1 MTSTTLRAR
10 TAVGWHATT
19 AGAGLVARRRSRQ
32 DAGLLVLAAVV
43 LAVTVLIALAVPRI
57 VLRTA
62 DAGVQQAVRD
72 AGPAADVVTVLG
84 SGPGLASVDSTGRPA
99 RIDNAST
106 LVANAA
112 TSMRKSLPEPV
123 QVVTGPVVTAVQSS
137 PLTARLADG
146 FVATRIVHLGTPA
159 TPDPVVRWITGVEP
173 RMTPEHPVGS
183 PDPRLVEVG
192 MSAAAADQLGITVG
206 ARLPLNGPT
215 RGEAV
220 AVVTGLYEPVD
231 PASPVWSTFDDLLD
245 LQPPPAVADVVGRAG
260 LLTSD
265 ASLPDAMLAMQS
277 TKSVTMAFR
286 FPADPADLRATDTG
300 AVARAVTQ
308 IIAMPGALTGSDGR
322 TPSVDSELDT
332 VLRAAD
338 ARLLAGTAQT
348 SVLLVGLGAVGALTL
363 VLAARLLVV
372 RRETFLL
379 AERARGA
386 SVASVGLRGLVES
399 VPIVA
404 LATAVGA
411 AGAWLV
417 APDPRGTWVVAAA
430 IVLVAA
436 TAPAIAA
443 AVVVAGAWTGRRL
456 PANRADRERVL
467 GRRRARRLTAE
478 LALVA
483 VAVAALVSARGRG
496 LVQTATGSVDLLLAA
511 TPVLLAGAATVL
523 LARALP
529 PLLRGLSGLAARQR
543 SLVPVVATARA
554 GHTAGTRV
562 PLLTLTI
569 AIALVVFC
577 GTTAVTVT
585 AGQGAAADI
594 VVGAQ
599 VRIDGKLDP
608 AVVDMLRDAP
618 GVTAV
623 AGAAVLSE
631 RTFGRS
637 SGVKARVLLVDSAP
651 LAQIL
656 VAHDRAVDPGLAAL
670 GSAGGGGVPALIS
683 PTLQRT
689 SELIA
694 PALMGAQEFVDLDV
708 VGTADNPPVLPTSAS
723 TLSVAK
729 GVVVV
734 DRSVF
739 EEASGDELPATT
751 TWVDGPGAVS
761 AVRDAGVAGSP
772 GITVT
777 ERDEWLSTWRA
788 SPLNAGLLAL
798 LVATGLVLAGY
809 AALGL
814 VLTVV
819 ATSRERGRTLSALR
833 TLGLDARTAR
843 AMTFGELAPLAL
855 AAVLAGTVIGVA
867 VPWVLTGAL
876 GLDLLTG
883 DPAATSLQVTWVP
896 IVGATVVVLGALAVA
911 VGVESAV
918 RRRDRLGEVL
928 RVGER

>member
-1 MTSTTLRAR
+1 MTMTTLRTR
-10 TAVGWHATT
+10 TASGWRSTT
-19 AGAGLVARRRSRQ
+19 GDAVLVARRRSRQ

-62 DAGVQQAVRD
+62 DAGVQGAVED
-72 AGPAADVVTVLG
+72 AGPAADLVAVLG
-84 SGPGLASVDSTGRPA
+84 GPGVGSVDATGRPE
-99 RIDNAST
+99 RVD
-106 LVANAA
+106 NAA
-112 TSMRKSLPEPV
+112 TLVGNAARDMATSLPEPV
-123 QVVTGPVVTAVQSS
+123 QAVTGPVVTSVQSAS
-137 PLTARLADG
+137 LTARLGDELIG
-146 FVATRIVHLGTPA
+146 TRIVHLGTP
-159 TPDPVVRWITGVEP
+159 TTRDPVVRWVTGIEP
-173 RMTPEHPVGS
+173 RMTPERPAGS
-183 PDPRLVEVG
+183 TDPRVLEVG
-192 MSAAAADQLGITVG
+192 VSVAAAEQLGIRVG
-206 ARLPLNGPT
+206 ARLPLTGPT
-215 RGEAV
+215 RGDAV

-231 PASPVWSTFDDLLD
+231 PTSPVWSTFADLREP
-245 LQPPPAVADVVGRAG
+245 QPAPAVAALVGRAG

-265 ASLPDAMLAMQS
+265 ASLPDGLQVGTS
-277 TKSVTMAFR
+277 ITMSFR
-286 FPADPADLRATDTG
+286 FPVVPADLRATDTR
-300 AVARAVTQ
+300 AVAQAVTRV
-308 IIAMPGALTGSDGR
+308 IALPGPLTGSDGR
-322 TPSVDSELDT
+322 TPSVGSDLDT

-348 SVLLVGLGAVGALTL
+348 SVLLVGLAAVGALTL

-386 SVASVGLRGLVES
+386 SVASVGLRALVES

-411 AGAWLV
+411 VGAWLIV
-417 APDPRGTWVVAAA
+417 PDPRGTWVVAAA
-430 IVLVAA
+430 IVVVAA

-467 GRRRARRLTAE
+467 GRRRVRRLTAE

-483 VAVAALVSARGRG
+483 IAAAALVSARGRG
-496 LVQTATGSVDLLLAA
+496 LVQTATGGVDLLLAA

-523 LARALP
+523 LARVLP
-529 PLLRGLSGLAARQR
+529 PLLRALSGVAARQR
-543 SLVPVVATARA
+543 SLVPIVATARA
-554 GHTAGTRV
+554 GRTAGTRV

-569 AIALVVFC
+569 AVALVVFC

-585 AGQGAAADI
+585 SGQGTAAEI
-594 VVGAQ
+594 VVGAE
-599 VRIDGKLDP
+599 VRIDGELDP
-608 AVVDMLRDAP
+608 AVVAGLRDAP

-623 AGAAVLSE
+623 AGATVLSE

-637 SGVKARVLLVDSAP
+637 SGVKAQVMLVDSTD

-656 VAHDRAVDPGLAAL
+656 AAHDRAVDPELTSLA
-670 GSAGGGGVPALIS
+670 STDDDSVPALIS
-683 PTLQRT
+683 PSLRSTA
-689 SELIA
+689 ELIA
-694 PALMGAQEFVDLDV
+694 PAIMGAQDFVDLDV
-708 VGTADNPPVLPTSAS
+708 IGAADNPPVVPTGAS
-723 TLSVAK
+723 TLSTAK

-734 DRSVF
+734 DREVFGSV
-739 EEASGDELPATT
+739 SGGALPATT
-751 TWVDGPGAVS
+751 TWVDGPGAAA
-761 AVRDAGVAGSP
+761 AVRDAGVAESP

-777 ERDEWLSTWRA
+777 ERADWLSTWRA

-798 LVATGLVLAGY
+798 LVATGVVLAGY

-855 AAVLAGTVIGVA
+855 AAVLAGTAIGIA
-867 VPWVLTGAL
+867 VPWALMGAL
-876 GLDLLTG
+876 GLELLTG
-883 DPAATSLQVTWVP
+883 HPAATSLQVTWVP
-896 IVGATVVVLGALAVA
+896 IVGATVVVLGSLAVA

>member
-1 MTSTTLRAR
+1 MTMTTLRTR
-10 TAVGWHATT
+10 TASGWRSTT
-19 AGAGLVARRRSRQ
+19 GDAVLVARRRSRQ

-62 DAGVQQAVRD
+62 DAGVQGAVED
-72 AGPAADVVTVLG
+72 AGPAADLVAVLG
-84 SGPGLASVDSTGRPA
+84 GPGVGSVDATGRPE
-99 RIDNAST
+99 RVD
-106 LVANAA
+106 NAA
-112 TSMRKSLPEPV
+112 TLVGNAARDMATSLPEPV
-123 QVVTGPVVTAVQSS
+123 QAVTGPVVTSVQSAS
-137 PLTARLADG
+137 LTARLGDELIG
-146 FVATRIVHLGTPA
+146 TRIVHLGTP
-159 TPDPVVRWITGVEP
+159 TTRDPVVRWVTGIEP
-173 RMTPEHPVGS
+173 RMRPERPAGS
-183 PDPRLVEVG
+183 TDPRVLEVG
-192 MSAAAADQLGITVG
+192 VSVAAAEQLGIRVG
-206 ARLPLNGPT
+206 ARLPLTGPT
-215 RGEAV
+215 RGDAV

-231 PASPVWSTFDDLLD
+231 PTSPVWSTFADLREP
-245 LQPPPAVADVVGRAG
+245 QPAPAVAALVGRAG

-265 ASLPDAMLAMQS
+265 ASLPDGLQVGTS
-277 TKSVTMAFR
+277 ITMSFR
-286 FPADPADLRATDTG
+286 FPVVPADLRATDTR
-300 AVARAVTQ
+300 AVAQAVTRV
-308 IIAMPGALTGSDGR
+308 IALPGPLTGSDGR
-322 TPSVDSELDT
+322 TPSVGSDLDT

-348 SVLLVGLGAVGALTL
+348 SVLLVGLAAVGALTL

-386 SVASVGLRGLVES
+386 SVASVGLRALVES

-411 AGAWLV
+411 VGAWLIV
-417 APDPRGTWVVAAA
+417 PDPRGTWGVAAA
-430 IVLVAA
+430 IVVVAA

-467 GRRRARRLTAE
+467 GRRRVRRLTAE

-483 VAVAALVSARGRG
+483 IATAALVSARGRG
-496 LVQTATGSVDLLLAA
+496 LVQTATGGVDLLLAA

-523 LARALP
+523 LARVLP
-529 PLLRGLSGLAARQR
+529 PLLRGLSGVAARQR
-543 SLVPVVATARA
+543 SLVPIVATARA
-554 GHTAGTRV
+554 GRTAGTRV

-569 AIALVVFC
+569 AVALVVFC

-585 AGQGAAADI
+585 SGQGTAAEI
-594 VVGAQ
+594 VVGAE
-599 VRIDGKLDP
+599 VRIDGELDP
-608 AVVDMLRDAP
+608 AVVAGLRDAP

-623 AGAAVLSE
+623 AGATVLSE

-637 SGVKARVLLVDSAP
+637 SGVKAQVMLVDSTD

-656 VAHDRAVDPGLAAL
+656 AAHDRAVDPELTSLA
-670 GSAGGGGVPALIS
+670 STDDDSVPALIS
-683 PTLQRT
+683 PSLRSTA
-689 SELIA
+689 ELIA
-694 PALMGAQEFVDLDV
+694 PAIMGAQDFVDLDV
-708 VGTADNPPVLPTSAS
+708 IGAADNPPVVPTGAS
-723 TLSVAK
+723 TLSTAK

-734 DRSVF
+734 DREVFGSV
-739 EEASGDELPATT
+739 SGGALPATT
-751 TWVDGPGAVS
+751 TWVDGPGAAA
-761 AVRDAGVAGSP
+761 AVRDAGVAESP

-777 ERDEWLSTWRA
+777 ERADWLSTWRA

-798 LVATGLVLAGY
+798 LVATGVVLAGY

-855 AAVLAGTVIGVA
+855 AAVLAGTAIGIA
-867 VPWVLTGAL
+867 VPWALMGAL
-876 GLDLLTG
+876 GLELLTG
-883 DPAATSLQVTWVP
+883 HPAATSLQVTWVP
-896 IVGATVVVLGALAVA
+896 IVGATVVVLGSLAVA

>member
-1 MTSTTLRAR
+1 MTMTTLRTR
-10 TAVGWHATT
+10 TASGWRSTT
-19 AGAGLVARRRSRQ
+19 GDAVLVARRRSRQ

-62 DAGVQQAVRD
+62 DAGVQGAVED
-72 AGPAADVVTVLG
+72 AGPAADLVAVLG
-84 SGPGLASVDSTGRPA
+84 GPGVGSVDATGRPE
-99 RIDNAST
+99 RVD
-106 LVANAA
+106 NAA
-112 TSMRKSLPEPV
+112 TLVGNAARDMATSLPEPV
-123 QVVTGPVVTAVQSS
+123 QAVTGPVVTSVQSAS
-137 PLTARLADG
+137 LTARLGDELIG
-146 FVATRIVHLGTPA
+146 TRIVHLGTP
-159 TPDPVVRWITGVEP
+159 TTRDPVVRWVTGIEP
-173 RMTPEHPVGS
+173 RMTPERPAGS
-183 PDPRLVEVG
+183 TDPRVLEVG
-192 MSAAAADQLGITVG
+192 VSVAAAEQLGIRVG
-206 ARLPLNGPT
+206 ARLPLTGPT
-215 RGEAV
+215 RGDAV

-231 PASPVWSTFDDLLD
+231 PTSPVWSTFADLREP
-245 LQPPPAVADVVGRAG
+245 QPAPSVAALVGRAG

-265 ASLPDAMLAMQS
+265 ASLPDGLQVGTS
-277 TKSVTMAFR
+277 ITMSFR
-286 FPADPADLRATDTG
+286 FPVVPADLRATDTR
-300 AVARAVTQ
+300 AVAQAVSRV
-308 IIAMPGALTGSDGR
+308 IALPGPLTGSDGR
-322 TPSVDSELDT
+322 TPSVGSDLDT

-348 SVLLVGLGAVGALTL
+348 SVLLVGLAAVGALTL

-372 RRETFLL
+372 RRETSLL

-411 AGAWLV
+411 AGAWLIV
-417 APDPRGTWVVAAA
+417 PDPRGTWVVAAA

-467 GRRRARRLTAE
+467 GRRRVRRLTAE

-483 VAVAALVSARGRG
+483 IAAAALVSARGRG
-496 LVQTATGSVDLLLAA
+496 LVQTATGGVDLLLAA

-523 LARALP
+523 LARVLP
-529 PLLRGLSGLAARQR
+529 PLLRGLSGVAARQR
-543 SLVPVVATARA
+543 SLVPIVATARA
-554 GHTAGTRV
+554 GRTAGTRV

-569 AIALVVFC
+569 AVALVVFC

-585 AGQGAAADI
+585 SGQGTAAEI
-594 VVGAQ
+594 VVGAE
-599 VRIDGKLDP
+599 VRIDGELDP
-608 AVVDMLRDAP
+608 AVVAGLRDAP

-623 AGAAVLSE
+623 AGATVLSE

-637 SGVKARVLLVDSAP
+637 SGVKAQVMLVDSTD

-656 VAHDRAVDPGLAAL
+656 AAHDRAVDPELTSLA
-670 GSAGGGGVPALIS
+670 STDDDSVPALIS
-683 PTLQRT
+683 PSLRSTA
-689 SELIA
+689 ELIA
-694 PALMGAQEFVDLDV
+694 PAIMGAQDFVDLDV
-708 VGTADNPPVLPTSAS
+708 IGAADNPPVVPTGAS
-723 TLSVAK
+723 TLSTAK

-734 DRSVF
+734 DREVFGSV
-739 EEASGDELPATT
+739 SGGALPATT
-751 TWVDGPGAVS
+751 TWVDGPGAAA
-761 AVRDAGVAGSP
+761 AVRDAGVAESP

-777 ERDEWLSTWRA
+777 ERADWLSTWRA

-798 LVATGLVLAGY
+798 LVATGVVLAGY

-855 AAVLAGTVIGVA
+855 AAVLAGTAIGIA
-867 VPWVLTGAL
+867 VPWALMGAL
-876 GLDLLTG
+876 GLELLTG
-883 DPAATSLQVTWVP
+883 HPAATSLQVTWVP
-896 IVGATVVVLGALAVA
+896 IVGATVVVLGSLAVA

>member
-1 MTSTTLRAR
+1 MTMTTLRTR
-10 TAVGWHATT
+10 TASGWRSTT
-19 AGAGLVARRRSRQ
+19 GDAVLVARRRSSQ

-62 DAGVQQAVRD
+62 DAGVQGAVED
-72 AGPAADVVTVLG
+72 AGPAADLVAVLG
-84 SGPGLASVDSTGRPA
+84 GPGVASVDATGRPE
-99 RIDNAST
+99 RVD
-106 LVANAA
+106 NAA
-112 TSMRKSLPEPV
+112 TLVGNAARDMATSLPEPV
-123 QVVTGPVVTAVQSS
+123 QAVTGPVVTSVQSAS
-137 PLTARLADG
+137 LTARLGDELIG
-146 FVATRIVHLGTPA
+146 TRIVHLGTP
-159 TPDPVVRWITGVEP
+159 TTRDPVVRWVTGIEP
-173 RMTPEHPVGS
+173 RMTPERPAGS
-183 PDPRLVEVG
+183 TDPRVLEVG
-192 MSAAAADQLGITVG
+192 VSVAAAEQLGIRVG
-206 ARLPLNGPT
+206 ARLPLTGPT
-215 RGEAV
+215 RGDAV

-231 PASPVWSTFDDLLD
+231 PTSPVWSTFADLREP
-245 LQPPPAVADVVGRAG
+245 QPAPAVAALVGRAG

-265 ASLPDAMLAMQS
+265 ASLPDGLQVGTS
-277 TKSVTMAFR
+277 ITMSFR
-286 FPADPADLRATDTG
+286 FPVVPADLRATDTR
-300 AVARAVTQ
+300 AVAQAVTRV
-308 IIAMPGALTGSDGR
+308 IALPGPLTGSDGR
-322 TPSVDSELDT
+322 TPSVGSDLDT

-348 SVLLVGLGAVGALTL
+348 SVLLVGLAAVGALTL

-386 SVASVGLRGLVES
+386 SVASVGLRALVES

-411 AGAWLV
+411 VGAWLIV
-417 APDPRGTWVVAAA
+417 PDPRGTWVVAAA
-430 IVLVAA
+430 IVVVAA

-467 GRRRARRLTAE
+467 GRRRVRRLTAE

-483 VAVAALVSARGRG
+483 IAAAALVSARGRG
-496 LVQTATGSVDLLLAA
+496 LVQTATGGVDLLLAA

-523 LARALP
+523 LARVLP
-529 PLLRGLSGLAARQR
+529 PLLRALSGVAARQR
-543 SLVPVVATARA
+543 SLVPIVATARA
-554 GHTAGTRV
+554 GRTAGTRV

-569 AIALVVFC
+569 AVALVVFC

-585 AGQGAAADI
+585 SGQGTAAEI
-594 VVGAQ
+594 VVGAE
-599 VRIDGKLDP
+599 VRIDGELDP
-608 AVVDMLRDAP
+608 AVVAGLRDAP

-623 AGAAVLSE
+623 AGATVLSE

-637 SGVKARVLLVDSAP
+637 SGVKAQVMLVDSTD

-656 VAHDRAVDPGLAAL
+656 AAHDRAVDPELTSLA
-670 GSAGGGGVPALIS
+670 STDDDSVPALIS
-683 PTLQRT
+683 PSLRSTA
-689 SELIA
+689 ELIA
-694 PALMGAQEFVDLDV
+694 PAIMGAQDFVDLDV
-708 VGTADNPPVLPTSAS
+708 IGAADNPPVVPTGAS
-723 TLSVAK
+723 TLSTAK

-734 DRSVF
+734 DREVFGSV
-739 EEASGDELPATT
+739 SGGALPATT
-751 TWVDGPGAVS
+751 TWVDGPGAAA
-761 AVRDAGVAGSP
+761 AVRDAGVAESP

-777 ERDEWLSTWRA
+777 ERADWLSTWRA

-798 LVATGLVLAGY
+798 LVATGVVLAGY

-855 AAVLAGTVIGVA
+855 AAVLAGTAIGIA
-867 VPWVLTGAL
+867 VPWALMGAL
-876 GLDLLTG
+876 GLELLTG
-883 DPAATSLQVTWVP
+883 HPAATSLQVTWVP
-896 IVGATVVVLGALAVA
+896 IVGATVVVLGSLAVA